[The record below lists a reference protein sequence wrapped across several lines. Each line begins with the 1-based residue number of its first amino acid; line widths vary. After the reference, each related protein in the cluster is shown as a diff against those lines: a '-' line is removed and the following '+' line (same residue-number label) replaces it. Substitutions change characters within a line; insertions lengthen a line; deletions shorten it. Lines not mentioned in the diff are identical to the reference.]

1 MQILLIVLAVVL
13 GLAALVLVLALFA
26 KKEYRV
32 SRSITIQKTA
42 PEVYEYVRRLKNHD
56 RFNKWTMHDPD
67 MKRTYGGTDGTVG
80 FVYAWD
86 GNKRAGKGEQEI
98 TALRQNERVEME
110 IRFERPFKAV
120 SRGNLDLTP
129 QSATQTRVTW
139 TFDSQMNY
147 PMNVLLLFMDM
158 DKVLGADM
166 ETSLLT
172 LKQNL
177 EA

>member
-13 GLAALVLVLALFA
+13 GLVALVFVLALFT

-32 SRSITIQKTA
+32 SRHISIQK
-42 PEVYEYVRRLKNHD
+42 PVSEVYEYVRQLKNHD

-67 MKRTYGGTDGTVG
+67 MKRTYSGTDGTVG

-98 TALRQNERVEME
+98 TGLRENERVDIE

-120 SRGNLDLTP
+120 SQAHMDL
-129 QSATQTRVTW
+129 SAESPTQTRVTW
-139 TFDSQMNY
+139 GFHSKMNY
-147 PMNVLLLFMDM
+147 PMNAILLFMNM
-158 DKVLGADM
+158 DKALGADM